1 MSCTAM
7 VMLPLVAIML
17 LSSCRKEKIN
27 INKNLDIEAYQRFS
41 VPQYRLNARHIRN
54 YLQRLTRNDRDSML
68 PDRYTKRYY
77 LDKKDFL
84 WINRCGIDAA
94 QIRSLVDLSLIHI

>member
-1 MSCTAM
+1 MHGDGHAAIGGNH
-7 VMLPLVAIML
+7 VAIVL
-17 LSSCRKEKIN
+17 PKGKIN

-41 VPQYRLNARHIRN
+41 VPQYRLDARHIRN

-77 LDKKDFL
+77 LDKKDF
-84 WINRCGIDAA
+84 CG
-94 QIRSLVDLSLIHI
+94 

>member
-1 MSCTAM
+1 MKVSCTAM

-41 VPQYRLNARHIRN
+41 VPQYRLDARHIRN

-77 LDKKDFL
+77 LDKKDF
-84 WINRCGIDAA
+84 CG
-94 QIRSLVDLSLIHI
+94 